1 MQEFSTQDWSWI
13 IDVIFGA
20 VLGLGFRQLD
30 ISVTRLSSQSATKAV
45 RHILCSAG
53 FLIFVFYYISAY
65 HLLIELFPY
74 TFNPYSASRLFL
86 DLVMLFQT
94 MAILTR
100 AFSLR
105 PEKATL
111 GIIIAMTVW
120 HIGASFW
127 HLLAVMEY
135 EHEKFAFIVFIP
147 HYLFILF
154 YWGVWGLWFLI
165 SRLAKFSEDV
175 YSRGLLYLLSL
186 SAFSVAIFRYVKLF
200 QAYG

>member
-1 MQEFSTQDWSWI
+1 MQDFSTQDWTWI

-20 VLGLGFRQLD
+20 VFGIGFRRLD

-45 RHILCSAG
+45 IHILCSAG
-53 FLIFVFYYISAY
+53 FLIFVFYYVTAY
-65 HLLIELFPY
+65 HLLIDRFPY
-74 TFNPYSASRLFL
+74 TLSPYSALRLFL
-86 DLVMLFQT
+86 DLVLLFQT

-120 HIGASFW
+120 HVGASFW
-127 HLLAVMEY
+127 HILAVMEY
-135 EHEKFAFIVFIP
+135 EHEKIDFLVFIP
-147 HYLFILF
+147 HYLFILI
-154 YWGVWGLWFLI
+154 YWGVWGIWFFI
-165 SRLAKFSEDV
+165 SRLAEFSEDV
-175 YSRGLLYLLSL
+175 YSRGWLYLLSL
-186 SAFSVAIFRYVKLF
+186 SAFSVAVFRYVKLF